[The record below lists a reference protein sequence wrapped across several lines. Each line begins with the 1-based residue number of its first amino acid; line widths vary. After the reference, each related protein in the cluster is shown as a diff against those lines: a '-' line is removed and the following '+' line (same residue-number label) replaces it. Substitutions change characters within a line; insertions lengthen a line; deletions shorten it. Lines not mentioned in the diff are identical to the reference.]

1 MTSID
6 KVHRGAA
13 VGRRVVAGEPAALK
27 VSLEA
32 LQAALRGGGGQGGG
46 ARKAITRSAST
57 GGSDAADAPAAKASS
72 AAATAS
78 TAAKAPAG
86 QIDLYGDFGLPPNP
100 TPAQIARLTTG
111 IRAAIQA
118 DSGKSDRDPSPHDP
132 ETMTPLQRL
141 LFTVV
146 NGMPRELLE
155 QHPELLAA
163 VQDGFATE
171 GGRQLALTVNMMD
184 GGLAGDGSDPLGS
197 QPEWISLLQPQTIA
211 HLAFDLDPKLPAPV
225 KAAVMEWISQ
235 AQQSEAGRAQL
246 AALMQGSRT
255 RIRLG
260 GTLPGAQVTL
270 TAESRA
276 ITLKAGSS
284 PQQLQQGLDE
294 LATRLSAMPNAPTSV
309 WKRYRDAVK
318 RLAGTGQSGEALL
331 SYALRF
337 DRSVPEGVQRI
348 IRAAAD
354 NSPTLRNALARSIA
368 QHGTIT
374 VSVSETSF
382 GAQISLAGGRAKITV
397 ASASEELMAESIVFE
412 LCNAAQLSLLR
423 ETGRPSE
430 SPFSPSE
437 LDALAAK
444 MYRGAMKVSTLEKDR
459 FLSWARSQPKA
470 DEYRKLGLKSASVDS
485 SLMEDLDLIKIY
497 LHRSF
502 TPHSVRQAAL
512 KAFRTESQ
520 EMDSVLLVGQI
531 GAEVGEAKSRG
542 PVGRSASAL
551 TSEAVK
557 ILQRWTASVQ
567 SWASTGNV
575 RAAAV
580 NVQIEAGHTGD
591 LFRRYL
597 HGRQGT
603 FARPSADP
611 ALEEGALPE
620 GGATHPAADAA
631 LTEAGTAAGAAAHTD
646 LRTAVDTHG
655 PANRAAIAEA
665 AEASLWKRSQALAA
679 QILDHPAVK
688 SGLRLTGRGV
698 NAAAYGL
705 MVYGLAKA
713 IHTDVKN
720 GDHSAPATRK
730 ALSELLGGLSLGV
743 GGAAVGA
750 RVGAALGALVGPI
763 TAAVGGFVG
772 GLFGG
777 ALGFAAGTRL
787 VDRALENNKKP
798 LDHLIDSVLDQQGDI
813 AAVNAGAIGA
823 LQTLTGSGGG
833 GCGSDDRSLPG
844 GAPQAQPEAPAEPS
858 QDQLNL
864 AQRVVQ
870 AGSRNDRYAN
880 RKELIAGFEEARYDL
895 KAGQPG
901 TDFSD
906 AFAVNRLIATYGASG
921 SGALTEDELAQA
933 IADGAFVI
941 HDDGTVTVDT
951 AVLHA
956 RQRSHA
962 GHIASRVVDAGAKA
976 ETADEG
982 DLRDGF
988 GEAGYSLKASG
999 KDIDAL
1005 MRVFGDANGRIGKSA
1020 LAAAIQVGAV
1030 VIAADGTVTVDR
1042 AVLALAA

>member
-6 KVHRGAA
+6 KVHRGSA
-13 VGRRVVAGEPAALK
+13 VGRRVVADEPAALK

-32 LQAALRGGGGQGGG
+32 LQAALRGGGGRGDG
-46 ARKAITRSAST
+46 ARRSITQSAST
-57 GGSDAADAPAAKASS
+57 GGGDAADAPSAKASS
-72 AAATAS
+72 AAARTSA
-78 TAAKAPAG
+78 AAKTPAG
-86 QIDLYGDFGLPPNP
+86 QLDLYGDFGLPPNP

-118 DSGKSDRDPSPHDP
+118 DSRKSDRDPSLHDP

-246 AALMQGSRT
+246 AALMQGPRT

-260 GTLPGAQVTL
+260 GTLPGAQVRL

-284 PQQLQQGLDE
+284 SRQLQQGLDE
-294 LATRLSAMPNAPTSV
+294 LATRLSAMPNAPASV
-309 WKRYRDAVK
+309 WRRYLDAAK

-331 SYALRF
+331 SHALRF
-337 DRSVPEGVQRI
+337 DRSVPEAVRRI

-354 NSPTLRNALARSIA
+354 NSPTLRKALARSIA
-368 QHGTIT
+368 QHGTIS
-374 VSVSETSF
+374 VSVSETAF
-382 GAQISLAGGRAKITV
+382 GAQISLAGGRARITV
-397 ASASEELMAESIVFE
+397 ASASDEAMAESIVFE
-412 LCNAAQLSLLR
+412 LCNAAQLPLLR
-423 ETGRPSE
+423 ETGLPSE

-444 MYRGAMKVSTLEKDR
+444 MYRGAMDVSALERNR
-459 FLSWARSQPKA
+459 FLNWARRQPQA
-470 DEYRKLGLKSASVDS
+470 DEYRGLGHKSSTVDSLLMKDLGLIKS
-485 SLMEDLDLIKIY
+485 Y
-497 LHRSF
+497 LHTSY
-502 TPHSVRQAAL
+502 TPNSVRQAAL

-531 GAEVGEAKSRG
+531 GAELGEAKSRG

-551 TSEAVK
+551 TAEAVK
-557 ILQRWTASVQ
+557 VLQRWTASVQ
-567 SWASTGNV
+567 SWARTGNV

-580 NVQIEAGHTGD
+580 NVQIEGGHTGD

-597 HGRQGT
+597 HGRHGT

-620 GGATHPAADAA
+620 AGATHPNADAA
-631 LTEAGTAAGAAAHTD
+631 LTEAGTAAGTAAHAD
-646 LRTAVDTHG
+646 LRTAVGTHG

-665 AEASLWKRSQALAA
+665 AEASLWQRSQALAA
-679 QILDHPAVK
+679 QMLDHPTVK
-688 SGLRLTGRGV
+688 SGLRATGRGLE
-698 NAAAYGL
+698 AAALAVMAYD
-705 MVYGLAKA
+705 LAKA

-720 GDHSAPATRK
+720 GDRSAPATRK
-730 ALSELLGGLSLGV
+730 ALAELLGGVSLGV
-743 GGAAVGA
+743 GVGAAGA
-750 RVGAALGALVGPI
+750 ATGAALGSFAGPI
-763 TAAVGGFVG
+763 GAAVGGFIG

-833 GCGSDDRSLPG
+833 SDDDRSLPG
-844 GAPQAQPEAPAEPS
+844 GMPQAQPQAPAEPS

-870 AGSRNDRYAN
+870 AGSTTDRYAN

-895 KAGQPG
+895 KAGQDG
-901 TDFSD
+901 SDFSD

-933 IADGAFVI
+933 IADGALVI
-941 HDDGTVTVDT
+941 HDDGSVTVDP
-951 AVLHA
+951 AVLQTK
-956 RQRSHA
+956 QRSHA
-962 GHIASRVVDAGAKA
+962 GNIASRVVDAGAKA

-999 KDIDAL
+999 EDIEAL
-1005 MRVFGDANGRIGKSA
+1005 MRVFGDGSGRIGKSE

-1042 AVLALAA
+1042 AVLGLAA